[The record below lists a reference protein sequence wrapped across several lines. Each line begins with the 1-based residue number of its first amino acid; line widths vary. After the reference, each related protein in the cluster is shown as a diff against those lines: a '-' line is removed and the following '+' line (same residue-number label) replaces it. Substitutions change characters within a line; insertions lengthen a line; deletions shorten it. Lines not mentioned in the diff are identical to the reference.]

1 MITPPHHYNLDHQA
15 VKPRIEFIDTAK
27 GICIIHRQI
36 FHHNSWNAYDNKF
49 DCIYYIQKLL

>member
-1 MITPPHHYNLDHQA
+1 MITPPHYSLDHQA